1 MTAGTLVRLAVELLV
16 LLALCLVL
24 RARGESLREM
34 FALVPVPGATL
45 AGWVAAFA
53 LLVAGEA
60 LLKPILGFSPV
71 RPWEGHYS
79 DTGILI
85 RLVGIVLVAPV
96 AEELIFRGAAFARLA
111 RTGLE
116 APGAIPA
123 PAPLF
128 PPPPP

>member
-53 LLVAGEA
+53 LLVAVEA

-71 RPWEGHYS
+71 RPWEGHNS

-96 AEELIFRGAAFARLA
+96 A
-111 RTGLE
+111 
-116 APGAIPA
+116 
-123 PAPLF
+123 
-128 PPPPP
+128 